1 MMQDLPEL
9 VELLLKSGADP
20 NLTLNHDQYPLFIA
34 ISNNH
39 PESVKVLLEHGVRTD
54 LKNSM
59 DQTPLDYVN
68 FLLERGAS
76 DAASKSGWQKIKDLL
91 NK

>member
-1 MMQDLPEL
+1 
-9 VELLLKSGADP
+9 
-20 NLTLNHDQYPLFIA
+20 
-34 ISNNH
+34 
-39 PESVKVLLEHGVRTD
+39 
-54 LKNSM
+54 M